1 MRRLALIGLAVACA
15 ALLAVPPA
23 AAAEVDIVDDV
34 SLKLDDMLATYQ
46 RGAAT
51 TAAQERRAA
60 YLLFEEVEPSLLA
73 RAPALTSDIER
84 IIGEGGTLAVLIQNR
99 APAAGVDGQVQ
110 AAKGLLAEARDT
122 LGTGSDPSV
131 VFGQSLFIIVR
142 EGFEAILVVGAIA
155 GYLIVSGNR
164 DKLRTLYLFAGIAI
178 IASFATAVL
187 FQVVA
192 GLGAVDRELL
202 EGATGL
208 LAVVVLFYVSY
219 WLLSKVESTRW
230 IAFIQTTVKKALDSG
245 SGAALGVVS
254 FVAVYREGFETVL
267 FYQALA
273 SSAQTGEAQSMLVL
287 GFVLGSAVLGA
298 IFLAFYKFG
307 VKIPMREFF
316 AVTGVLLYY
325 LALTFAGNAI
335 HEFQE
340 AGLVGTTVMAG
351 LPAIDLVGFHPT
363 VETFAA
369 QLMLLAAAVFAWAFI
384 FVVRPAVDRLRDAA
398 MVGVTPGWEATP
410 ARLAIQTPHNKANG
424 GPGRRPDP

>member
-15 ALLAVPPA
+15 ALFAVPPA
-23 AAAEVDIVDDV
+23 AAAEVDIVDQV
-34 SLKLDDMLATYQ
+34 SLKLDDMLATYG

-51 TAAQERRAA
+51 AAGQERRAA
-60 YLLFEEVEPSLLA
+60 YLLFEEVEPSLMA

-84 IIGEGGTLAVLIQNR
+84 IIGEGGTLALLIQDR
-99 APAAGVDGQVQ
+99 APTVDVDGQVQ
-110 AAKGLLAEARDT
+110 AAKGLLAQARDR
-122 LGTGSDPSV
+122 LSAGSDPGV

-155 GYLIVSGNR
+155 GYLIVSNNK
-164 DKLRTLYLFAGIAI
+164 DKLGTLYLFAGLAI

-230 IAFIQTTVKKALDSG
+230 IAFIETTVKKALDSG
-245 SGAALGVVS
+245 SGAALGLVS

-273 SSAQTGEAQSMLVL
+273 SSAQTGEAQGMLLL
-287 GFVLGSAVLGA
+287 GFVLGTGVLAAV
-298 IFLAFYKFG
+298 FLAFYKFG

-325 LALTFAGNAI
+325 LALTFAGNAF

-340 AGLVGTTVMAG
+340 AGLVGTTVIAG
-351 LPAIDLVGFHPT
+351 LPTIDLVGFHPT
-363 VETFAA
+363 VETLVA
-369 QLMLLAAAVFAWAFI
+369 QLVLVAAAVFAWAFI
-384 FVVRPAVDRLRDAA
+384 FVVRPAADRLQQAA
-398 MVGVTPGWEATP
+398 MAAATP
-410 ARLAIQTPHNKANG
+410 E
-424 GPGRRPDP
+424 